1 MVDLS
6 DPKMSEVERAVRR
19 LKNNKSPDYDEILA
33 EKLKAGRM
41 KLNEWLLRV
50 CIAVWKSGMPL

>member
-1 MVDLS
+1 
-6 DPKMSEVERAVRR
+6 MSEVERAVRR

-41 KLNEWLLRV
+41 KLNEGLLRV